1 MLEKFFEKGRWNE
14 HKGRRKLR
22 IDAAWWFARMLG
34 AKPCANP
41 VFICGC
47 GHSGTS
53 LVLRI
58 LGEHSAMYA
67 VPYES
72 RCGESLAPAT
82 VFRKFDI
89 IAWARTVAWTRKR
102 CRWLEKTPGNVR
114 HLEKLMA
121 HFPAGKFLIIIR
133 DGRDVAASLK
143 KRGYTLADAIDRW
156 VNDNRAGEKFWNHPR
171 VMKFTYEE
179 LVTQTQAT
187 LEKILGFL
195 GEPLEDG
202 LLRHHEKP
210 RAMCATDA
218 KKNNAAENGS
228 QHREHRSWQI
238 NQPVFDGRGKW
249 KNELSADDVAF
260 IEQRAGA
267 MLREYGY
274 R

>member
-1 MLEKFFEKGRWNE
+1 MLKNALEKFLEKGRWNE

-22 IDAAWWFARMLG
+22 IDVAWFFARMLG
-34 AKPCANP
+34 AKPCADP
-41 VFICGC
+41 IFICGC

-58 LGEHSAMYA
+58 LGEHSAIYA

-82 VFRKFDI
+82 VFRKFDTL
-89 IAWARTVAWTRKR
+89 AWAHKR
-102 CRWLEKTPGNVR
+102 RRWLEKTPGNVR
-114 HLEKLMA
+114 HLEKLIT
-121 HFPAGKFLIIIR
+121 HFPNGKFLIIIR

-156 VNDNRAGEKFWNHPR
+156 VADNREGEKFWNHPQ

-179 LVTQTQAT
+179 LVTQTQPT
-187 LEKILGFL
+187 LEKILGFV

-202 LLRHHEKP
+202 LIHYHEKP
-210 RAMCATDA
+210 RALCATDA
-218 KKNNAAENGS
+218 KKNNAQESGT
-228 QHREHRSWQI
+228 QHREHRNWQI
-238 NQPVFDGRGKW
+238 NQPIFDGRGKW
-249 KNELSADDVAF
+249 KKELSADDAAF

-274 R
+274 N